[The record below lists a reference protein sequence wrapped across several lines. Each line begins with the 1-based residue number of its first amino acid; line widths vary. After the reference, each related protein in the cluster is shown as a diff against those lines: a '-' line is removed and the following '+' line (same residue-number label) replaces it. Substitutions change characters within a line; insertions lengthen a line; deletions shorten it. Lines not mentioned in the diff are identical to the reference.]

1 MALVGLS
8 SNLGGEMA
16 KLTKKQDAFVKEYLL
31 NGFNATQAAITA
43 GYSEHT
49 AKDIGCENLAKPN
62 IKAAIELHQAKANQ
76 SFIKS
81 KEDKLQI
88 LEEVMKACKFK
99 DDEKGMLNA
108 NAVIAAIKEH
118 NLMQGDNAP
127 TQTENKLIID
137 TGEHEW

>member
-1 MALVGLS
+1 MI
-8 SNLGGEMA
+8 

-31 NGFNATQAAITA
+31 NGFNATQAAIKA

-62 IKAAIELHQAKANQ
+62 IKEAIELHQAKANK

-81 KEDKLQI
+81 KEDKLKI
-88 LEEVMKACKFK
+88 LEEVMKACKS
-99 DDEKGMLNA
+99 DDAEKGMLNA

-127 TQTENKLIID
+127 TQID
-137 TGEHEW
+137 NTHVITKVEDANW

>member
-1 MALVGLS
+1 
-8 SNLGGEMA
+8 MA

-31 NGFNATQAAITA
+31 NGFNATQAAIAA

-62 IKAAIELHQAKANQ
+62 IKSAIELHQAKADK

-88 LEEVMKACKFK
+88 LEEVMKACKLK